1 MGITH
6 NMQGR
11 TAKKDEP
18 LYDADMPRGR
28 PSTAKRTAFGKRILA
43 AREQLGLSQAE
54 VAARLDLTQSAYAD
68 WERLPV
74 ALRPEQIQ
82 KLTHVLQV
90 STSYLF
96 NETTEP
102 KSRGGPTGKLRRVFD
117 QVAALPRNQQSKVI
131 EFVEAFVKDKR
142 SH

>member
-1 MGITH
+1 
-6 NMQGR
+6 MQDQ
-11 TAKKDEP
+11 TVKKEEV
-18 LYDADMPRGR
+18 LYDADMPAGR

-54 VAARLDLTQSAYAD
+54 VAAQLDLTQSAYAD

-82 KLTHVLQV
+82 KLTVVLQV
-90 STSYLF
+90 STNYLF
-96 NETTEP
+96 NETP
-102 KSRGGPTGKLRRVFD
+102 QQSARGGPTGKLRRVFD
-117 QVAALPRNQQSKVI
+117 QVAALPRHQQSKVI

>member
-1 MGITH
+1 
-6 NMQGR
+6 MQGQ
-11 TAKKDEP
+11 TIKKEDL
-18 LYDADMPRGR
+18 LYDADMPAGR

-54 VAARLDLTQSAYAD
+54 VAAQLNLTQSAYAD

-82 KLTHVLQV
+82 KLTVVLQV

-96 NETTEP
+96 NETTQQNT
-102 KSRGGPTGKLRRVFD
+102 RGGPKGKLRRVFD
-117 QVAALPRNQQSKVI
+117 QVAALPRNQQGKVV
-131 EFVEAFVKDKR
+131 EFVQAFVIQQQSNKR
-142 SH
+142 K

>member
-1 MGITH
+1 MS
-6 NMQGR
+6 
-11 TAKKDEP
+11 
-18 LYDADMPRGR
+18 RGR

-54 VAARLDLTQSAYAD
+54 VAAQLDLTQSAYAD
-68 WERLPV
+68 WERFPV

-82 KLTHVLQV
+82 KLAVVLQV

-96 NETTEP
+96 NETTQQQ
-102 KSRGGPTGKLRRVFD
+102 STRGGPTGKLRRVFD
-117 QVAALPRNQQSKVI
+117 QVAALPRHQQSKVI

-142 SH
+142 TH

>member
-1 MGITH
+1 
-6 NMQGR
+6 
-11 TAKKDEP
+11 
-18 LYDADMPRGR
+18 MPAGR
-28 PSTAKRTAFGKRILA
+28 PSTAKRTAFGKRVLA

-54 VAARLDLTQSAYAD
+54 VAAQLDLTQSAYAD

-82 KLTHVLQV
+82 KLTVVLQV

-96 NETTEP
+96 NETTQQNT
-102 KSRGGPTGKLRRVFD
+102 RGGPTGKLRRVFE
-117 QVAALPRNQQSKVI
+117 QVAALPRHQQSKVI

-142 SH
+142 TH